1 MKKESIPSPSLMTLK
16 DFFEGHH
23 MIYEGSHPPAW
34 TSFAWARHISPPT
47 LLELDKEP
55 ELSPD
60 GKVLIIYLKIT
71 VNRAARRWRM
81 RSKRAAAFWLAS
93 RSD

>member
-1 MKKESIPSPSLMTLK
+1 MMTLK